1 MSKHEYGK
9 LTTLSLALD
18 NWLHFGQYNF
28 TRNVDLCQEIF
39 FKYEETTPSRNNYQN
54 QSLKIFDDVDPNT
67 YRIASFVYGFKMP

>member
-54 QSLKIFDDVDPNT
+54 
-67 YRIASFVYGFKMP
+67 